1 MTHCS
6 SAPLSLSELK
16 EIIAAEGIIVHFQ
29 QILSTRNHSVIG
41 CEGLIRGLSP
51 DGRIL
56 PPLPLFDV
64 ARRHGLTLELDRL
77 CREKVLSSFS
87 KLLDSKKN
95 YLLFLNL
102 ETSFLSSE
110 TVGSGYFLDQVLRN
124 GIPPA
129 NVVIEFVESRTADT
143 GALMRF
149 VNAYS
154 ECGFNI
160 ALDDVGAGHSN
171 FDRISLLRPDIIK
184 VDRSI
189 ISGIAA
195 DYFKQEIFRSLANLS
210 QSIGSLILA
219 EGVETREEALCC
231 IEHGADLFQGY
242 YFARPHNR
250 TCLVSDEAE
259 QKLTDVASDYKIRC
273 IEMVKARRLQNKL
286 YQKAARSVI
295 RRLEGKPPEAF
306 EGALS
311 EAMSQFDFIDALYIV
326 NDEGVQQTDT
336 VMKGAVNRSINP
348 LFQAAKKYEDL
359 SYKEYYFQLIN
370 TDLKR
375 YTTDH
380 YISFATGN
388 LCITLSHL
396 FQGSNGHCYIL
407 CMDFLAGDRSI

>member
-1 MTHCS
+1 MTNCS

-56 PPLPLFDV
+56 PPLSLFDA
-64 ARRHGLTLELDRL
+64 ARRHGLTLEFDRL
-77 CREKVLSSFS
+77 CREKVLASFR
-87 KLLDSKKN
+87 KLLDYKKN

-110 TVGSGYFLDQVLRN
+110 TVGSGYFLNQVIRN

-129 NVVIEFVESRTADT
+129 NIVIEFVESRTADT
-143 GALMRF
+143 GALLWF
-149 VNAYS
+149 VKAYG

-171 FDRISLLRPDIIK
+171 FDRISLLRPNIIK

-189 ISGIAA
+189 ISGVAA

-219 EGVETREEALCC
+219 EGVETREEAIRCL
-231 IEHGADLFQGY
+231 EYGADLFQGY
-242 YFARPHNR
+242 YFARPRDR
-250 TCLVSDEAE
+250 TILVPDEAE
-259 QKLTDVASDYKIRC
+259 QKLTDVANDYKIKC
-273 IEMVKARRLQNKL
+273 IDMVKARRLQNKL

-295 RRLEGKPPEAF
+295 RRLEGKPPAAF
-306 EGALS
+306 EGELR
-311 EAMSQFDFIDALYIV
+311 EAMSQFDFIDALYVVDDGGI
-326 NDEGVQQTDT
+326 QQTDT
-336 VMKGAVNRSINP
+336 VMKGSINRNVNP
-348 LFQAAKKYEDL
+348 LFQAARKHEDL

-396 FQGSNGHCYIL
+396 FQGSNGHRYIL
-407 CMDFLAGDRSI
+407 CMDFLADDRSI